1 MEIYEGGVIYSTNIS
16 LPLNRDSLSSSRL
29 FLTPSLP
36 PIFVRIFPR
45 SCPFIDIY
53 FAKIS
58 SRIISS
64 NFREFFWSIH
74 LSKRERDSRI
84 RGKRWRFPRFYLGWI
99 SDISRFQVFLL
110 TILSNRVKLVKIFHR
125 SLIRTSRSRFRSFL
139 KNTLIHE
146 FMMILEAREGEV
158 YRRGRFFNEGK
169 EKNPVT
175 AIHRYNN
182 AGENYRRWKW

>member
-1 MEIYEGGVIYSTNIS
+1 MKIYEGGVIYSTNIS

-29 FLTPSLP
+29 FLTPSRPDIPSFVSLYRYLFRENIFTNYLLQLP
-36 PIFVRIFPR
+36 RIFLVD
-45 SCPFIDIY
+45 PFI
-53 FAKIS
+53 
-58 SRIISS
+58 
-64 NFREFFWSIH
+64 E
-74 LSKRERDSRI
+74 ERTRLEDSWK
-84 RGKRWRFPRFYLGWI
+84 GWRFPRFYLGWI
-99 SDISRFQVFLL
+99 SDVSRFQVFLL

-125 SLIRTSRSRFRSFL
+125 SLIRTSRSKFRSFL
-139 KNTLIHE
+139 KDTLIHE

-169 EKNPVT
+169 KKNPVT

>member
-36 PIFVRIFPR
+36 PTFVRIFPR

-84 RGKRWRFPRFYLGWI
+84 RGKDGVFHDFISVELVMLVGSKFFFLRYCRIELSWLRFSTEAWFELLARDFDPFWRI
-99 SDISRFQVFLL
+99 
-110 TILSNRVKLVKIFHR
+110 K
-125 SLIRTSRSRFRSFL
+125 
-139 KNTLIHE
+139 LIHE